1 LTEELRQPAHPEE
14 TMRQLRYLPLL
25 SLLLLTIAFVSPATA
40 DVIWGTVQ
48 HTPPST
54 PPGELAVLLTP
65 GQQGTPMGN
74 NVFTINAQTSNGIPV
89 TLTTNNVGST
99 GVDNLYTFSAGELRS
114 NPASNDDTSIDQ
126 LTISLPGNT
135 FGDIYFNMFG
145 MFSENHDGGQ
155 NTTASFVVTTNDG
168 TFTHV
173 YTGLTDNDT
182 DNWIFLTTANGET
195 IQSVSLNDTRF
206 FSLQDLHVSEVQ
218 GIAAMPEPGTM
229 LLLASGLSGI
239 WWRRRK

>member
-1 LTEELRQPAHPEE
+1 MRHLRS
-14 TMRQLRYLPLL
+14 LPLL
-25 SLLLLTIAFVSPATA
+25 LLPLLTFVFVSCASA

-65 GQQGTPMGN
+65 GQQGTPNGN

-89 TLTTNNVGST
+89 RLTTNNVGST
-99 GVDNLYTFSAGELRS
+99 GVDNLFTFSASELRS
-114 NPASNDDTSIDQ
+114 NPASNNDTSIDQ
-126 LTISLPGNT
+126 LTITLPGNT
-135 FGDIYFNMFG
+135 FGDIYFNIFG
-145 MFSENHDGGQ
+145 MFSENHDGGP

-182 DNWIFLTTANGET
+182 DNWIFLNTANGER
-195 IQSVSLNDTRF
+195 IESIVLNDTRF
-206 FSLQDLHVSEVQ
+206 FALKDLHVSEVS
-218 GIAAMPEPGTM
+218 GIAAMPEPASLLSLGTGLGG
-229 LLLASGLSGI
+229 LLL
-239 WWRRRK
+239 RRRK